1 MHIGFLLP
9 NVRKKIK
16 LARVSLVLVLPRSPF
31 KSPSLPFCNKAC
43 SAQ

>member
-9 NVRKKIK
+9 NVRKIK
-16 LARVSLVLVLPRSPF
+16 LARVSLLLVLPRSPL